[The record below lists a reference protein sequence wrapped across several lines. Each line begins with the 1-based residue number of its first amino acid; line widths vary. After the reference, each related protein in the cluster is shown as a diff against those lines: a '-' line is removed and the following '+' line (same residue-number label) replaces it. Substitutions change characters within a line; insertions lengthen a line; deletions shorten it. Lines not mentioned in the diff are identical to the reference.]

1 MATGKQI
8 KHTRRRN
15 AGAPAPPPSSD
26 IAPAPP
32 GTAPH
37 DRTTWS
43 PGGSDDLSFSFDI
56 DRLIHETDDFPF
68 DIDRCIY
75 EKR

>member
-1 MATGKQI
+1 MVKGKQI

-15 AGAPAPPPSSD
+15 AGALAPPSSD

-32 GTAPH
+32 GTVPH
-37 DRTTWS
+37 DRTTWP
-43 PGGSDDLSFSFDI
+43 PGGIKEFSFDI
-56 DRLIHETDDFPF
+56 DRLIHETDDFPY
-68 DIDRCIY
+68 DIDRFIY